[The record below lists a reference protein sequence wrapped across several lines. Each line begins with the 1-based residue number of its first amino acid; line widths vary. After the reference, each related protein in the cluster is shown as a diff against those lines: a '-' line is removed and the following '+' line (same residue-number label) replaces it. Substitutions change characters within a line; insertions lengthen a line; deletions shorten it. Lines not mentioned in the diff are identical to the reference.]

1 MHFFIEKRTRGVIS
15 YIAKRKSKPNSK
27 PNKPGKF
34 IICLDASNLYNWSMS
49 LDLSYGGYKLLNWGE
64 IDQLDVNSIEENS
77 PIGYIFR
84 G

>member
-1 MHFFIEKRTRGVIS
+1 
-15 YIAKRKSKPNSK
+15 
-27 PNKPGKF
+27 
-34 IICLDASNLYNWSMS
+34 MS